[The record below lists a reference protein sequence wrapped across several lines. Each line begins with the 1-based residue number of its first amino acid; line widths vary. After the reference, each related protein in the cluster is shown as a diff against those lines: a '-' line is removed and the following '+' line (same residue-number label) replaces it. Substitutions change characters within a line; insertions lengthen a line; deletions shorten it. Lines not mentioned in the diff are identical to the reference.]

1 MDLKTPIVMG
11 KISDQAM
18 GTARIKI
25 LEDTTPQTVLETM
38 LKSRQRYDT

>member
-1 MDLKTPIVMG
+1 MDLKIPTVMG
-11 KISDQAM
+11 KISDREM

-25 LEDTTPQTVLETM
+25 LEDTTPQIVLETM